1 MTTLLLVGLVSG
13 LITALSPCVLPV
25 LPVVLTSTIQGGATS
40 RRRPFVVVAGL
51 VTSFGVFTLLGG
63 ALLSLLH
70 LPQDVLRWTG
80 IVVLGVV
87 GLGLLW
93 PRVGH
98 LLEAPFVYTRIP
110 HLNRDGN
117 GFVLGLGLGLVFV
130 PCAGPILAAITVLAA
145 TAHIGLGLVLL
156 TAAFCIGI
164 AIPLLVFAFAGQ
176 RLAAR
181 IRVVRERTQLMRG
194 IAGGVLIA
202 TALVIALNLAEPLQR
217 LTPGWLASASNRIE
231 NDGAVRRQLDALAGR
246 GGSTAGTGAG
256 RAISFDDCANDPS
269 ALHNCGPAPELTGL
283 TGWLNSDPL
292 TLKSLRGKVVLVD
305 FWTYSC
311 INCQRTLPYLERW
324 NADYAAD
331 GLVIVGVHS
340 PEFAFEHVKSNVADN
355 AARLGVRYPIAL
367 DSDLATWQAYQQR
380 FWPAHYLIDQTG
392 TVRQVHY
399 GEGSYAE
406 TEALIRELLAV
417 PAPSGQATASPTEDA
432 GTPGQSPETYLG
444 SDRMQSIDNSGPTL
458 GQPAQ
463 FQLNATPP
471 RDSFSLGGTW
481 NVQGEFARAGQD
493 ARLAYH
499 FYASKVFLVL
509 GGEGTVTVTLSG
521 DPSYRRVID
530 ITGAPALYTL
540 YDGVAT
546 DDVAQLEPSA
556 GVEAY
561 AFTFG

>member
-1 MTTLLLVGLVSG
+1 MATLLLVGLVSG
-13 LITALSPCVLPV
+13 LITAISPCVLPV
-25 LPVVLTSTIQGGATS
+25 LPVVLTSSIQGGAAS
-40 RRRPFVVVAGL
+40 RRRPFVVVGGL
-51 VTSFGVFTLLGG
+51 VASFGVFTLLGG
-63 ALLSLLH
+63 ALLGLLN

-117 GFVLGLGLGLVFV
+117 GLVLGLGLGLIFV
-130 PCAGPILAAITVLAA
+130 PCAGPILASITVLAA

-164 AIPLLVFAFAGQ
+164 AIPLLGFAFAGQ
-176 RLAAR
+176 RMAAR
-181 IRVVRERTQLMRG
+181 IGVVRERTQLMRA
-194 IAGGVLIA
+194 IAGGVMIA
-202 TALVIALNLAEPLQR
+202 TALVIAFNLAEPLQR
-217 LTPGWLASASNRIE
+217 LTPSWLASTSNAIE
-231 NDGAVRRQLDALAGR
+231 SDAAVRQQLNALTGR
-246 GGSTAGTGAG
+246 GGSAAGTGAG
-256 RAISFDDCANDPS
+256 RAISFDDCANATS
-269 ALHNCGPAPELTGL
+269 VLHNCGPAPELTGL

-340 PEFAFEHVKSNVADN
+340 PEFAFEHVASNVAVN
-355 AARLGVRYPIAL
+355 AARLGVTYPIAL
-367 DSDLATWQAYQQR
+367 DNNYGTWQAYRQQ

-417 PAPSGQATASPTEDA
+417 PAPTGQATASPTQDA

-463 FQLNATPP
+463 FQLNAAPP

>member
-256 RAISFDDCANDPS
+256 RSISFDDCANDPS

-292 TLKSLRGKVVLVD
+292 TLKSLRGQVVLVD
-305 FWTYSC
+305 FWTCSC

-417 PAPSGQATASPTEDA
+417 PAPTGQATASPTEDA